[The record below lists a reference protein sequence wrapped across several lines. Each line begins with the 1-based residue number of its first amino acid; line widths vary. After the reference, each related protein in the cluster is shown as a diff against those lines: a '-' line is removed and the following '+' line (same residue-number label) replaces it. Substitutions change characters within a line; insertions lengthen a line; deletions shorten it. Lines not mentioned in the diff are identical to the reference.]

1 MNTIENIPLEKTI
14 ALAMD
19 EPVPNNGFKYRLRSE
34 LNSAVLR
41 KSTQARFFSL
51 KLKPALITLTVVAAI
66 ALVFLNPKI
75 VSGIRAFLSFIP
87 GIGIT
92 QTEPGNYIVNP
103 QEATLMEGVSF
114 QVSKGVATGQNITL
128 LLEVKG
134 LTEEMLFTSDEH
146 SRFPEVVYSLEINQ
160 ANTLE
165 LQEKSARWNGDSG
178 YEIKLVFLA
187 TDKNLSRATLSLSH
201 TPFAN
206 PDLSP
211 NNITIPIVFKEITD
225 PDFALPVIDIQ
236 TTPYLPAPLTYSS
249 KPIDE
254 EVPVLPTEIKDE
266 TLFIHFEELYRA
278 EIHHMIQEQDG
289 TILLGRIYWA
299 DESAKM
305 PRFSPLSVELKDENG
320 NIIQTS
326 YFNTQDDIPTS
337 TDMWLPWG
345 LKTTQPLV
353 SGKYYLAFNGLTVRV
368 FTDEKIVLPDS
379 IISNSKQPG
388 EYTLDININGIR
400 MSLSEI
406 SFSKTTDGSH
416 LSFIVHSDSQVES
429 LTLFHEKLR
438 NMDISQID
446 IKKFTVNVGFSDVI
460 NLTDGS
466 LVITSIDF
474 HLSEAI
480 QLEFL
485 IP

>member
-1 MNTIENIPLEKTI
+1 
-14 ALAMD
+14 MD

-103 QEATLMEGVSF
+103 PQEATLMEGVSF
-114 QVSKGVATGQNITL
+114 QVSKGVATGQSITL

-160 ANTLE
+160 TNALE

-236 TTPYLPAPLTYSS
+236 TTPPYLPAPPLTYSS

-353 SGKYYLAFNGLTVRV
+353 SGKYYLAFNGLTARV
-368 FTDEKIVLPDS
+368 FTDEK
-379 IISNSKQPG
+379 NRF
-388 EYTLDININGIR
+388 TRFN
-400 MSLSEI
+400 
-406 SFSKTTDGSH
+406 H
-416 LSFIVHSDSQVES
+416 L
-429 LTLFHEKLR
+429 
-438 NMDISQID
+438 
-446 IKKFTVNVGFSDVI
+446 
-460 NLTDGS
+460 
-466 LVITSIDF
+466 
-474 HLSEAI
+474 
-480 QLEFL
+480 
-485 IP
+485 

>member
-1 MNTIENIPLEKTI
+1 MNRFENTPLEKTI
-14 ALAMD
+14 FLAMD
-19 EPVPNNGFKYRLRSE
+19 EPTPNHRFKYRLRSE
-34 LNSAVLR
+34 LVSAVLR
-41 KSTQARFFSL
+41 NNTQSSFFSL
-51 KLKPALITLTVVAAI
+51 KLRPALITLTAVAVI
-66 ALVFLNPKI
+66 ALVFFNPKI

-92 QTEPGNYIVNP
+92 KTEPGNYIVSP
-103 QEATLMEGVSF
+103 QEAMLIDGVSF
-114 QVSKGVATGQNITL
+114 QVSKGVATDQNITL

-134 LTEEMLFTSDEH
+134 LTEKMLYTPDEH
-146 SRFPEVVYSLEINQ
+146 FRFPEVIYSLEINQ
-160 ANTLE
+160 TNALE
-165 LQEKSARWNGDSG
+165 LQEKSVRWNGDSG
-178 YEIKLVFLA
+178 YEIKLIFPA
-187 TDKNLSRATLSLSH
+187 TDKKLSRATISLSH

-249 KPIDE
+249 KPAIE
-254 EVPVLPTEIKDE
+254 ESPVSPMNINEE

-278 EIHHMIQEQDG
+278 EVRHMIQEQNG
-289 TILLGRIYWA
+289 TILLGRIYWT

-326 YFNTQDDIPTS
+326 YFNTQDDVPTS

-345 LKTTQPLV
+345 LKTAQPLL
-353 SGKYYLAFNGLTVRV
+353 SGKYYLAFNGLTARV
-368 FTDEKIVLPDS
+368 FTDEKIVLTDS
-379 IISNSKQPG
+379 IISNSEQPG
-388 EYTLDININGIR
+388 EYTLDIHTHGIK
-400 MSLSEI
+400 MTLSEI
-406 SFSKTTDGSH
+406 SFEKTTDGSH
-416 LSFIVHSDSQVES
+416 LSFHVHSDSQVES
-429 LTLFHEKLR
+429 ISLFHEKLS

-446 IKKFTVNVGFSDVI
+446 LNNFTVNVGFSDVI
-460 NLTDGS
+460 DVTDGS

-474 HLSEAI
+474 HLSKAI